1 MMKRKVSSVPEFLHR
16 ILRNRRGAT
25 TFIFAGMAAGV
36 VGLAGLT
43 IDVGRIYT
51 AKSGF
56 EAATEAAALAGANAM
71 LAANANTASVQAAVT
86 AWNTAY
92 PASGVTSSTATATLS
107 CVTATA
113 NLPACNAGNPNA
125 VTVTQTATVTTH
137 FLKAVGISTVTL
149 TSTKKASKAGG
160 ATTPLNVM
168 FVLDAT
174 GSMGDSDSNC
184 TVPGKSRPTRF
195 ECALYSIQSTLKVMP
210 TSMDKAGLMV
220 FPGLATQYSPTSHPC
235 PAYPNSVP
243 YYTSTIKY
251 QIGTGLD
258 ATYNDS
264 AGALLTTSPLVQAVG
279 IYKASGE
286 SGSLTPCV
294 TNRGGQGS
302 YLAEVLAKAQAALPV
317 VAGTQNVIIILS
329 DGDFNASKAQLN
341 NQTIYQTGQCDRA
354 VATAQAAT
362 AAGTKVF
369 SVAYGASTSG
379 CSSGDTRNPC
389 TTMQSMASDASK
401 FYTTSS
407 GCQLNGSPNP
417 PSKLPSVFQAITSQ
431 LTKPRLL
438 VN

>member
-1 MMKRKVSSVPEFLHR
+1 MKRKVSSVPEVLR
-16 ILRNRRGAT
+16 RMLRNRRGAT
-25 TFIFAGMAAGV
+25 TFIFAGMAAGL
-36 VGLAGLT
+36 VGVAGLT
-43 IDVGRIYT
+43 IDVGRIYA

-56 EAATEAAALAGANAM
+56 DAATESAALAGAYA
-71 LAANANTASVQAAVT
+71 LQAANANAASVQNAVT

-92 PASGVTSSTATATLS
+92 PAANVTSSTATATLS
-107 CVTATA
+107 CVTSTA
-113 NLPACNAGNPNA
+113 NLPACNGANPNA

-137 FLKAVGISTVTL
+137 FLKALGMSSVTL

-184 TVPGKSRPTRF
+184 TVPGKSNPSRF
-195 ECALYSIQSTLKVMP
+195 QCALYSIQSTLKVMP

-235 PAYPNSVP
+235 ATYPNSVP
-243 YYTSTIKY
+243 YFTSTIKY
-251 QIGTGLD
+251 QIGAGLD

-264 AGALLTTSPLVQAVG
+264 AGALLTTSPLIQAVG

-294 TNRGGQGS
+294 TNKGGQGS
-302 YLAEVLAKAQAALPV
+302 FLAEVLGKAQAALPV

-329 DGDFNASKAQLN
+329 DGDFSASLSQLN
-341 NQTIYQTGQCDRA
+341 NKAGADKKQCEQA
-354 VATAQAAT
+354 VTAAQAAT

-389 TTMQSMASDASK
+389 TTMQAMASDASK

>member
-1 MMKRKVSSVPEFLHR
+1 MKRLASSGPEVLR
-16 ILRNRRGAT
+16 RVLRNRRGAT
-25 TFIFAGMAAGV
+25 SFIFAGLAAGL
-36 VGLAGLT
+36 VGVAGLT
-43 IDVGRIYT
+43 IDVGRIYA

-56 EAATEAAALAGANAM
+56 DAATESAALAGAYA
-71 LAANANTASVQAAVT
+71 LQAANANTASVQAAVT
-86 AWNTAY
+86 AWNNAY
-92 PASGVTSSTATATLS
+92 PAANVTSSTATATLS
-107 CVTATA
+107 CVTSTA
-113 NLPACNAGNPNA
+113 NLPACNGSSPNA

-137 FLKAVGISTVTL
+137 FLKAVGMPSVTL

-160 ATTPLNVM
+160 ATTPLHVM

-174 GSMGDSDSNC
+174 GSMGSTDSNC
-184 TVPGKSRPTRF
+184 TVPGKSNPTRF
-195 ECALYSIQSTLKVMP
+195 QCALYAIQSTLKVMP

-235 PAYPNSVP
+235 PTHPNSVP

-258 ATYNDS
+258 NTYNDS
-264 AGALLTTSPLVQAVG
+264 AGTLLTTSPLIQAVG
-279 IYKASGE
+279 IYKASGQ

-294 TNRGGQGS
+294 TNKGGQGS

-329 DGDFNASKAQLN
+329 DGDFNATAAALN

-379 CSSGDTRNPC
+379 CSTGDTRNPC
-389 TTMQSMASDASK
+389 TTMQSMASDPSK

>member
-1 MMKRKVSSVPEFLHR
+1 MMKRLVSSGPEVLRRVLH
-16 ILRNRRGAT
+16 NRRGAT
-25 TFIFAGMAAGV
+25 TFIFAGMAAGL
-36 VGLAGLT
+36 VGVAGLT
-43 IDVGRIYT
+43 IDVGRIYS

-56 EAATEAAALAGANAM
+56 DAATESAALAGAYA
-71 LAANANTASVQAAVT
+71 LQAANANTASVQAAVT

-92 PASGVTSSTATATLS
+92 PAAGVTSSTATATLS
-107 CVTATA
+107 CVTSTA
-113 NLPACNAGNPNA
+113 NLPACNGANPNA
-125 VTVTQTATVTTH
+125 VSVTQTATVTTY
-137 FLKAVGISTVTL
+137 FLKALGMSSVTL

-168 FVLDAT
+168 FVLDGT
-174 GSMGDSDSNC
+174 GSMGDADSNC
-184 TVPGKSRPTRF
+184 TVPGKSNPTRF
-195 ECALYSIQSTLKVMP
+195 QCALYSIQSTLKVMP
-210 TSMDKAGLMV
+210 TAMDKAGLMV

-235 PAYPNSVP
+235 PTYPNSVP

-251 QIGTGLD
+251 QIGAGLD

-264 AGALLTTSPLVQAVG
+264 AGTLLTTSPLIQAVG

-294 TNRGGQGS
+294 TNKGGQGS

-329 DGDFNASKAQLN
+329 DGDFNASNAQLN
-341 NQTIYQTGQCDRA
+341 NQTTYQTRQCDRA
-354 VATAQAAT
+354 VTTAQAAT

-369 SVAYGASTSG
+369 SVAYGAATSG

-389 TTMQSMASDASK
+389 TTMQSMASDSSK
-401 FYTTSS
+401 FYTTSA

>member
-1 MMKRKVSSVPEFLHR
+1 MKRKVSSVPEVLHR

-25 TFIFAGMAAGV
+25 TFIFAGMAAGL
-36 VGLAGLT
+36 VGVAGLT
-43 IDVGRIYT
+43 IDVGRIYA

-56 EAATEAAALAGANAM
+56 DAATESAALAGAYA
-71 LAANANTASVQAAVT
+71 LQAANANAASVQSAVT

-92 PASGVTSSTATATLS
+92 PAANVTSSTATATLS
-107 CVTATA
+107 CVTSTA
-113 NLPACNAGNPNA
+113 NLPACNGTNPNA

-137 FLKAVGISTVTL
+137 FLKALGMPSVTL

-174 GSMGDSDSNC
+174 GSMGDSDNNC
-184 TVPGKSRPTRF
+184 SVPGKSRPDRF

-235 PAYPNSVP
+235 AAYPNSVP

-251 QIGTGLD
+251 QIGAGLD

-264 AGALLTTSPLVQAVG
+264 AGALVTTSPLIQAVG
-279 IYKASGE
+279 VYKASGE
-286 SGSLTPCV
+286 SGSLTPCI

-302 YLAEVLAKAQAALPV
+302 FLAEVLGKAQAALPV

-329 DGDFNASKAQLN
+329 DGDFSASLAQLN
-341 NQTIYQTGQCDRA
+341 NKAGADKKQCGQA
-354 VATAQAAT
+354 VTAAQAAT

-369 SVAYGASTSG
+369 SVAYGAATSG
-379 CSSGDTRNPC
+379 CSSGDTLNPC
-389 TTMQSMASDASK
+389 TTMQSMASDPSK

>member
-1 MMKRKVSSVPEFLHR
+1 MKRLVSSGPEVLRR

-25 TFIFAGMAAGV
+25 TLIFAGMAAGT

-43 IDVGRIYT
+43 IDVGRVYT

-71 LAANANTASVQAAVT
+71 LAANANTASVQSAVT
-86 AWNTAY
+86 AWNNAY
-92 PASGVTSSTATATLS
+92 PAPNVTSSTATATLS

-113 NLPACNAGNPNA
+113 NLPSCNGTNPNA
-125 VTVTQTATVTTH
+125 VTVTQTATVSTH
-137 FLKAVGISTVTL
+137 FLKALGVPSFTL
-149 TSTKKASKAGG
+149 TSTKKAAKAGG
-160 ATTPLNVM
+160 NAIPLHVM

-174 GSMGDSDSNC
+174 GSMGGSDGNC
-184 TVPGKSRPTRF
+184 TVPGKSNPSRF
-195 ECALYSIQSTLKVMP
+195 QCALYSIQSTLKVMP

-220 FPGLATQYSPTSHPC
+220 FPGLASQYSPTSHPC
-235 PAYPNSVP
+235 PTHPNSVP
-243 YYTSTIKY
+243 YYSPNIKY
-251 QIGTGLD
+251 QIGTSLD
-258 ATYNDS
+258 TTYNNG
-264 AGALLTTSPLVQAVG
+264 AGALVTTSPLVQAVG
-279 IYKASGE
+279 VYKASGE

-294 TNRGGQGS
+294 TNKGGQS
-302 YLAEVLAKAQAALPV
+302 SFLAEALTKAQAALPV

-329 DGDFNASKAQLN
+329 DGDFNASAAQLSN
-341 NQTIYQTGQCDRA
+341 KLNAEKKQCEQA
-354 VATAQAAT
+354 VTAAQAAT

-369 SVAYGASTSG
+369 SVAYGASTRG
-379 CSSGDTRNPC
+379 CSSSGDTYNPC
-389 TTMQSMASDASK
+389 TTMQSMASDPSK

-407 GCQLNGSPNP
+407 GCQLNGSPNS

>member
-1 MMKRKVSSVPEFLHR
+1 MKRLVSSGPEVLR
-16 ILRNRRGAT
+16 RVLRNRRGAT
-25 TFIFAGMAAGV
+25 TFIFAGLAAGL
-36 VGLAGLT
+36 VGVAGLT
-43 IDVGRIYT
+43 IDVGRIYA

-56 EAATEAAALAGANAM
+56 DAATEAAALAGAYA
-71 LAANANTASVQAAVT
+71 LQSANANTSSVQAAVT
-86 AWNTAY
+86 AWNNAY
-92 PASGVTSSTATATLS
+92 PAANVTSSTATATLS
-107 CVTATA
+107 CVTSTA
-113 NLPACNAGNPNA
+113 NLPACNGSSPNA

-137 FLKAVGISTVTL
+137 FLKALGMPSVTL

-174 GSMGDSDSNC
+174 GSMGSTDSNC
-184 TVPGKSRPTRF
+184 TVPGKSNPTRF
-195 ECALYSIQSTLKVMP
+195 QCALYAIQSTLKVMP

-220 FPGLATQYSPTSHPC
+220 FPGLATQYSPTAHPC
-235 PAYPNSVP
+235 PTHPNSVP

-258 ATYNDS
+258 NTYNDS
-264 AGALLTTSPLVQAVG
+264 AGTLLTTSPLIQAVG
-279 IYKASGE
+279 IYKASGQ

-294 TNRGGQGS
+294 TNKGGQGS

-329 DGDFNASKAQLN
+329 DGDFNATAAALN

-379 CSSGDTRNPC
+379 CSTGDTRNPC
-389 TTMQSMASDASK
+389 TTMQSMASDPSK

>member
-1 MMKRKVSSVPEFLHR
+1 MKRKVSSVPEVLR
-16 ILRNRRGAT
+16 RMLRNRKGAT
-25 TFIFAGMAAGV
+25 TFIFAGMAAGL
-36 VGLAGLT
+36 VGMAGLT

-71 LAANANTASVQAAVT
+71 LAPNANAASVQAAVT

-92 PASGVTSSTATATLS
+92 PAANVTSSAATATLS
-107 CVTATA
+107 CVTSTA
-113 NLPACNAGNPNA
+113 NLPACNGTTPNT
-125 VTVTQTATVTTH
+125 VTVTQTATVATH
-137 FLKAVGISTVTL
+137 FLKAVGMTSVTL
-149 TSTKKASKAGG
+149 TSTKKAAKAGG

-184 TVPGKSRPTRF
+184 TVPGKSRPDRF

-210 TSMDKAGLMV
+210 TSMDKAGLMI

-235 PAYPNSVP
+235 ATYPNSVP

-251 QIGTGLD
+251 QIGAGLD

-264 AGALLTTSPLVQAVG
+264 AGALLTTSPLIQAVG
-279 IYKASGE
+279 VYKASGE
-286 SGSLTPCV
+286 SGSLTPCI

-302 YLAEVLAKAQAALPV
+302 FLAEVLGKAQAALPV

-329 DGDFNASKAQLN
+329 DGDFSASLAQLN
-341 NQTIYQTGQCDRA
+341 NKAGADKKQCEQA
-354 VATAQAAT
+354 VTAAQAAT

-389 TTMQSMASDASK
+389 TTMQSMASDPSK